1 MIHPGA
7 RYIDPAMQPVR
18 AEQQLAITVEKKGS
32 HRFTKASQPTR
43 FGKFAEIRTRDHEF
57 HFNLNG
63 QIRFIRGLGSDWPH
77 PFEALKHTDGNDW
90 VYYSV
95 GAAIQQRGI
104 RDWLGEYYLPCF
116 AYQSNAIVNF
126 TPYFLPVVTGAFA
139 AWAQLYANIR
149 TMPMDGLPSKTR
161 AFLNRVAE
169 NDDSALYARAENLHA
184 IIGGRVSVLPP
195 DTRHVDYEVIPLNIA
210 DGCLYHCK
218 FCCVK
223 SSKRFHPRSMENIRE
238 QIRDLIT
245 FYGRNL
251 QNYNALFLGN
261 HDALAAGADR
271 VCMAASE
278 AFTAF
283 DIENSNIS
291 HPRLFMFGSVDSFL
305 KAEDTLFENL
315 DRLPF
320 FTHINIGLESVDAE
334 TLVEIGKPLAVA
346 DINAAFRKMSDINR
360 VFKNIEVTANF
371 LLGDSL
377 SPDHHQSLTELLG
390 SVSDIPPG
398 KGAVYLS
405 PLAGH
410 HQKSDVLLQ
419 SFFEIKNES
428 RLPVFIYLIQ
438 RL

>member
-1 MIHPGA
+1 MNFPGA
-7 RYIDPAMQPVR
+7 RCIDPAMQPFR
-18 AEQQLAITVEKKGS
+18 PEQLAITVEKNG
-32 HRFTKASQPTR
+32 RRLFTKASHPTR
-43 FGKFAEIRTRDHEF
+43 FGKYAEIRTRDHEF

-77 PFEALKHTDGNDW
+77 PFEALKRTDGNDW

-95 GAAIQQRGI
+95 GAAIQMRGI
-104 RDWLGEYYLPCF
+104 HNWLGEYYLPCF

-126 TPYFLPVVTGAFA
+126 TPYFLPSVTGAFA

-149 TMPMDGLPSKTR
+149 SMPMDGLPSGTR

-169 NDDSALYARAENLHA
+169 NDDSALHARAKDLHT
-184 IIGGRVSVLPP
+184 IIGGQVSVLPP

-223 SSKRFHPRSMENIRE
+223 SSQRFHPRSMENIRE
-238 QIRDLIT
+238 QIRNLKD
-245 FYGRNL
+245 FHGRNL

-261 HDALAAGADR
+261 HDALAAGADL

-278 AFTAF
+278 AFNAF
-283 DIENSNIS
+283 DIENANIGS
-291 HPRLFMFGSVDSFL
+291 PRLFVFGNVDSFL
-305 KAEDTLFENL
+305 KTGNMLFENL

-320 FTHINIGLESVDAE
+320 FTHINIGLESVDAK
-334 TLVEIGKPLAVA
+334 TLAEIGKPLAVA
-346 DINAAFRKMSDINR
+346 DIHEAFCKMTDVNR
-360 VFKNIEVTANF
+360 SHENIEVTANF
-371 LLGDSL
+371 LLGDPL
-377 SPDHHQSLTELLG
+377 SSDHHQSLADLLG
-390 SVSDIPPG
+390 NVSDIPPG

-405 PLAGH
+405 PLAGR
-410 HQKSDVLLQ
+410 HQESDELLQ
-419 SFFEIKNES
+419 SFFEIENKS

>member
-1 MIHPGA
+1 MNFPGA
-7 RYIDPAMQPVR
+7 RYIDPAMQQFRP
-18 AEQQLAITVEKKGS
+18 EQLAITVEKNGS
-32 HRFTKASQPTR
+32 RRFTKASHPTR
-43 FGKFAEIRTRDHEF
+43 FGKYAEIRTRDHEF

-63 QIRFIRGLGSDWPH
+63 QVRFIRGLGSDWPH
-77 PFEALKHTDGNDW
+77 PFEALKRTDGNDW

-95 GAAIQQRGI
+95 GAAIQQQGI
-104 RDWLGEYYLPCF
+104 QSWLGEYYLPCF

-149 TMPMDGLPSKTR
+149 TMSMDGLPTRTR

-169 NDDSALYARAENLHA
+169 NDDSALHSRAEDLHT
-184 IIGGRVSVLPP
+184 IIGDRVSVLPP

-223 SSKRFHPRSMENIRE
+223 SSKSFHPRSMENIRE
-238 QIRDLIT
+238 QIRNLKD
-245 FYGRNL
+245 FHGRNL

-278 AFTAF
+278 AFNAF
-283 DIENSNIS
+283 DIGNANIG
-291 HPRLFMFGSVDSFL
+291 HPRLFVFGSVDSFL
-305 KAEDTLFENL
+305 KAGDSLFENL
-315 DRLPF
+315 DQLPF

-334 TLVEIGKPLAVA
+334 TLAEIGKPLAVA
-346 DINAAFRKMSDINR
+346 DVHEAFCKMTDVNR
-360 VFKNIEVTANF
+360 SYENIEVTANF
-371 LLGDSL
+371 LLGDPL
-377 SPDHHQSLTELLG
+377 STYHHQSLADLLG
-390 SVSDIPPG
+390 NVSDIPPG

-410 HQKSDVLLQ
+410 QQESEELLQ
-419 SFFEIKNES
+419 SFFEIKDKS